1 MHCVNKVL
9 CLLQFA
15 DVGGAIARD
24 RKREREREREGQK
37 QGLHAVKPRRNFQT
51 DVLKSSCCENATSM
65 LKALRSRTGD
75 ISKSKVAN

>member
-24 RKREREREREGQK
+24 RKRERKREREREK
-37 QGLHAVKPRRNFQT
+37 VKSKGYMPSSLVEIFQT
-51 DVLKSSCCENATSM
+51 DVLKSSCYENAISM
-65 LKALRSRTGD
+65 LKALRSRTCE
-75 ISKSKVAN
+75 ISK